1 MTVTNQ
7 TSARK
12 CLPLPQPESFDY
24 CAIAPEHAAD
34 LRQRAARIREQ
45 VRVTTVSAIEIG
57 NELLIAKQHLP
68 HGQFED
74 WVRAECGCGV
84 RTARNYMAAA
94 AFAEGKSATVA
105 DLPPSVVYK
114 LAAKSTPPE
123 LAVQVIE
130 RAAAGKVVDPAAVKA
145 VLQFAAHERRQ
156 CEAAHE
162 RNTRRS
168 AAARRQREARERLAR
183 LEQETKAAHELK
195 QQIIERLGIDNVRF
209 FVHALAQDKS
219 WTVLS
224 LLKEVVKQYDRD
236 RVVDHAADEK
246 AAP

>member
-1 MTVTNQ
+1 MSTIHHTNV
-7 TSARK
+7 RK
-12 CLPLPQPESFDY
+12 CLPLPPPEPFDY
-24 CAIAPEHAAD
+24 CAIAPEHVAD

-57 NELLIAKQHLP
+57 NELLSAKQHLP

-74 WVRAECGCGV
+74 WVRAECGCAV

-105 DLPPSVVYK
+105 DLPPSIVYK

-123 LAVQVIE
+123 LAAEVIE
-130 RAAAGKVVDPAAVKA
+130 RAAAGKVVDPAGVKA

-168 AAARRQREARERLAR
+168 AAARPQREARERER
-183 LEQETKAAHELK
+183 VAHSSRRRKLRTSSSNRSSSGWAS
-195 QQIIERLGIDNVRF
+195 ITCGSSSTPWPRTSPGP
-209 FVHALAQDKS
+209 S
-219 WTVLS
+219 YLS
-224 LLKEVVKQYDRD
+224 
-236 RVVDHAADEK
+236 
-246 AAP
+246 